1 MQGCERRQLGP
12 PLEDFTRL
20 TQELCMEHP
29 SNPKPALL
37 PLLMAQRTTVI
48 MGNSG
53 SGKSTLALALAAE
66 GALAHLDLDTLA
78 WEHTGPI
85 RRRPLPESLQEISSF
100 MQKHERWVIEGCYAD
115 LLALPLQSC
124 AQLIFMNPGVEACI
138 QNARSRPWE
147 PHKYPSKEAQDANLE
162 MLIGWIRDY
171 ETRQD
176 EFSLTSHRRLFEGF
190 GGHKHELRSNPTLS
204 A

>member
-1 MQGCERRQLGP
+1 
-12 PLEDFTRL
+12 
-20 TQELCMEHP
+20 MEHP
-29 SNPKPALL
+29 SNPRSASF
-37 PLLMAQRTTVI
+37 AQLAAHTTTVI

-66 GALAHLDLDTLA
+66 GARAHLDLDTLA
-78 WEHTGPI
+78 WELTGPI
-85 RRRPLPESLQEISSF
+85 RRRPLPESVQEISSF

-124 AQLIFMNPGVEACI
+124 EQLIFMNPGVDACI

-190 GGHKHELRSNPTLS
+190 EGRKWELSSNLTLS
-204 A
+204 ARLSAR